1 MKHLKF
7 WFIYLLSIGLLLPG
21 CNEVFEQNLNNQ
33 VVVLETPVDSLVSD
47 NPSIV
52 FSWNQMD
59 ASTFYVIQLASPGFD
74 SLGSILLDT
83 TISQNF
89 YLGSLD
95 SGTYQWRV
103 RAYNSTSTTPF
114 TVPRSLVVH

>member
-1 MKHLKF
+1 MKSPKYL
-7 WFIYLLSIGLLLPG
+7 FIYLFSAGLLLPG
-21 CNEVFEQNLNNQ
+21 CNEVFEQNLINQ
-33 VVVLETPVDSLVSD
+33 SVVLETPGDSLVSD
-47 NPSIV
+47 NRSIV

-59 ASTFYVIQLASPGFD
+59 ASTFYVIQFASPGFD
-74 SLGSILLDT
+74 SSGSILLDT

-103 RAYNSTSTTPF
+103 RAYNSISTTSF
-114 TVPRSLVVH
+114 SVPRNLFVH